1 MLGGLAISLLAARAD
16 AAEARYRLSI
26 PPRPYA
32 DALIDLGVQANVSIV
47 GTSACGQ
54 THGAGLTGVY
64 SLDEALRQLLVGAPC
79 SYRVVDPRTVRIGA
93 AASPAG
99 EPARAPVF
107 VAEVLVTA
115 TKRPASLDRLPAGVS
130 VLAHDE
136 IELTGAADAGQTTG
150 LLAGVLSTNLGPGRD
165 KLIMRG
171 LSDGAFTGRTRS
183 TVSTYL
189 DDTPINYS
197 APDPDLRLVDVE
209 RVEVVRGPQGALY
222 GSGSLSG
229 IYRIVTRK
237 PDLARAGGG
246 VAVLGALTEGGSASR
261 EIEGYLNA
269 PIVTGRVAMR
279 AVAYHDVQGGY
290 LDNTDLRL
298 SNVDRTERDGGRL
311 ALRLQLSD
319 AWQVDVSATGQQL
332 RSNDTQY
339 TTPDT
344 GSGRSNRIRE
354 THKNAFAQGGA
365 TVRGE
370 LGWASVS
377 GSLGLVHHDFS
388 SQYDATAGLRE
399 LKVEGADLGL
409 YSENAEVKML
419 AGDVVLRSSRP
430 GRLSWLVGVY
440 GADTLQKTPSALSVP
455 GPTGSLRNIY
465 REARRDRLREVAV
478 YGEGALTVA
487 PGWTVTLGARLFENH
502 VRTLA
507 DIVVQEALGT
517 SRYFDQG
524 RAYSGVSP
532 KISVQRESDSGD
544 LLYALVS
551 EGYRPGGFNSSG
563 FLDIR
568 AARTTFAAD
577 RLRNYEVG
585 AKLRLFDRHL
595 GLRTAAYYDD
605 WSNIQ
610 TDRYRPSGLAYTA
623 NVGDA
628 RVYGLEA
635 ELAYDWDFGLSLQA
649 NLLLSASEM
658 TRINAD
664 FALRSNSDP
673 PIQIL
678 DELPGVPSASGGI
691 LATYERPLPQ
701 GFTFRFSAE
710 ASYVGRSA
718 LSFDATLNSSMGDY
732 VRAKLSAELAS
743 ERWTA
748 GVFVSNPTD
757 ESGDTFAYGNPFS
770 FGQVRQA
777 TPQRPRTVGLRF
789 AAAF

>member
-26 PPRPYA
+26 PPKPYA

-54 THGAGLTGVY
+54 TPGVGLTGVY
-64 SLDEALRQLLVGAPC
+64 SLDEALRQVLAGAPC
-79 SYRVVDPRTVRIGA
+79 GYRIVDPRTVRIEAAAGA
-93 AASPAG
+93 AR
-99 EPARAPVF
+99 EPVRAPVF

-115 TKRPASLDRLPAGVS
+115 TKRPASLERLPAGIS
-130 VLAHDE
+130 VLPHDE

-189 DDTPINYS
+189 DEAPINYS

-246 VAVLGALTEGGSASR
+246 VAALGALTDGGSASQ

-269 PIVTGRVAMR
+269 PIVAGRVALR
-279 AVAYHDVQGGY
+279 AVTYYDVQGGY
-290 LDNTDLRL
+290 LDNADPRL

-319 AWQVDVSATGQQL
+319 AWQVDLSATGQQL

-339 TTPDT
+339 IMPDAEEQ
-344 GSGRSNRIRE
+344 RSNRIRE
-354 THKNAFAQGGA
+354 THKNAFTQGGA

-377 GSLGLVHHDFS
+377 GSLALVHHDFS
-388 SQYDATAGLRE
+388 SQYDASAVLAD
-399 LKVEGADLGL
+399 LAVQGADLGL
-409 YSENAEVKML
+409 YSENTEVKML
-419 AGDVVLRSSRP
+419 VGDLVLRSSRP
-430 GRLSWLVGVY
+430 GPLSWLVGVY
-440 GADTLQKTPSALSVP
+440 GADTLQKTPSSLDLP
-455 GPTGSLRNIY
+455 GSTGTLRNIY

-478 YGEGALTVA
+478 YGEGALTFA
-487 PGWTVTLGARLFENH
+487 PGWIATLGARLFENE

-507 DIVVQEALGT
+507 DIVVPKGLGT

-524 RAYSGVSP
+524 RTFSGVSP
-532 KISVQRESDSGD
+532 KISVQREFDGGD
-544 LLYALVS
+544 LIYALIS

-563 FLDIR
+563 FLAIKDS
-568 AARTTFAAD
+568 RTTFAAD

-585 AKLRLFDRHL
+585 AKLRLFDRRL
-595 GLRTAAYYDD
+595 SLRAAAYYDA

-610 TDRYRPSGLAYTA
+610 TDQYRPSGLAYTA

-628 RVYGLEA
+628 RILGLEA
-635 ELAYDWDFGLSLQA
+635 EMGYDWDFGLSLQA
-649 NLLLSASEM
+649 NGLLSDSKM
-658 TRINAD
+658 TRANPD
-664 FALRSNSDP
+664 FAVEVVS
-673 PIQIL
+673 
-678 DELPGVPSASGGI
+678 ELPGVPRASGGL
-691 LATYERPLPQ
+691 LAIYQRPIGANLSLRVA
-701 GFTFRFSAE
+701 GE
-710 ASYVGRSA
+710 ASYIGRSGV
-718 LSFDATLNSSMGDY
+718 SFDAALPSQMGHY
-732 VRAKLSAELAS
+732 LRAKLSAEVANG
-743 ERWTA
+743 RWSA
-748 GVFVSNPTD
+748 GVFVSNPTN

-770 FGQVRQA
+770 FLKGRQV
-777 TPQRPRTVGLRF
+777 TPQRPRTFGLRL